1 MLMSQPAKRSQKDQI
16 RVYLKRQTWALLIVI
31 VAAWL
36 IDSSWFSG
44 ELIVAKSAAI
54 GGVLSFVTQMVFAIF
69 MFSHSGYRA
78 RNRIVSQFFRGQ
90 ALKWLLTVFGFAF
103 IFITIKPLSAPALL
117 LGFIVM
123 KISHILMLGR
133 IR

>member
-1 MLMSQPAKRSQKDQI
+1 MTQPAKRSQKQQI
-16 RVYLKRQTWALLIVI
+16 RVYLKRQTWALLLVI

-36 IDSSWFSG
+36 IDNSWFNG
-44 ELIVAKSAAI
+44 ELVVAKSAAI
-54 GGVLSFVTQMVFAIF
+54 GGLLSFVTQMVFAVF
-69 MFSHSGYRA
+69 MFSHSGYQA

-90 ALKWLLTVFGFAF
+90 ALKWLITVFGFAF

-123 KISHILMLGR
+123 KISHVLMLGR

>member
-1 MLMSQPAKRSQKDQI
+1 MTQPAKRSQKQQI
-16 RVYLKRQTWALLIVI
+16 RVYLKRQTWALLLVI

-36 IDSSWFSG
+36 IDNSWFNG
-44 ELIVAKSAAI
+44 ELVVAKSAAI
-54 GGVLSFVTQMVFAIF
+54 GGLLSFVTQMVFAIF
-69 MFSHSGYRA
+69 MFSHSGYQA

-123 KISHILMLGR
+123 KISHVLMLGR

>member
-1 MLMSQPAKRSQKDQI
+1 MTQPAKRSQKDQI
-16 RVYLKRQTWALLIVI
+16 TVYLKRQTWALLIVI
-31 VAAWL
+31 IVASI
-36 IDSSWFSG
+36 IDKIWFNG
-44 ELIVAKSAAI
+44 ELVVAKSAAI

-69 MFSHSGYRA
+69 MFSHTGYRA

-103 IFITIKPLSAPALL
+103 IFITIKPLSAPALF

-123 KISHILMLGR
+123 KISHVLMLGR
-133 IR
+133 IK

>member
-1 MLMSQPAKRSQKDQI
+1 MTQPAKRSQKGQI
-16 RVYLKRQTWALLIVI
+16 RVYLKRQTWALLLVI

-36 IDSSWFSG
+36 IDVSRFNG
-44 ELIVAKSAAI
+44 QLIIAKSAAI
-54 GGVLSFVTQMVFAIF
+54 GGLLSFVTQMVFAIF
-69 MFSHSGYRA
+69 MFSHSGYGA

-90 ALKWLLTVFGFAF
+90 ALKWLLTVFGFAI

-123 KISHILMLGR
+123 KISHVLMLGR
-133 IR
+133 IKQ

>member
-1 MLMSQPAKRSQKDQI
+1 MTQPAKRSQKQQI
-16 RVYLKRQTWALLIVI
+16 RVYLKRQTWALLLVI

-36 IDSSWFSG
+36 IDNSWFNG
-44 ELIVAKSAAI
+44 ELVVAKSAAI
-54 GGVLSFVTQMVFAIF
+54 GGLLSFVTQMVFAVF
-69 MFSHSGYRA
+69 MFSHSGYQA

-103 IFITIKPLSAPALL
+103 IFIIIKPLSAPALL

-123 KISHILMLGR
+123 KISHVLMLGR

>member
-1 MLMSQPAKRSQKDQI
+1 MTQPAKRSQKQQI
-16 RVYLKRQTWALLIVI
+16 RVYLKRQTWALLLVI

-36 IDSSWFSG
+36 IDNSWFNG
-44 ELIVAKSAAI
+44 ELVVAKSAAI
-54 GGVLSFVTQMVFAIF
+54 GGLLSFMTQMVFAVF
-69 MFSHSGYRA
+69 MFSHSGYQA

-123 KISHILMLGR
+123 KISHVLMLGR